1 MRETQQTFERTVRR
15 FYRKFDNLKNS
26 QMCVCVCVY
35 EMSVDKMT
43 LRQIVVD
50 NMFADKMTINKMTMD
65 EMNVDEL
72 L

>member
-1 MRETQQTFERTVRR
+1 VKRSRLLKGQFEGFIVNLTIWKTRR
-15 FYRKFDNLKNS
+15 
-26 QMCVCVCVY
+26 CVYVCVY

-50 NMFADKMTINKMTMD
+50 NMFADKMTIDKMTMD